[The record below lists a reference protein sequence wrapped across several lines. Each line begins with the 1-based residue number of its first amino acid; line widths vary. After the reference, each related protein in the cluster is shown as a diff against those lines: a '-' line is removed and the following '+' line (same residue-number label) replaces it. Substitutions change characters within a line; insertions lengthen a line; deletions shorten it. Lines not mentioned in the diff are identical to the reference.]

1 MMSESQKIISV
12 MLVFF
17 VGMFILTSISDEV
30 SKKEAAEP
38 STQVN
43 YDARQD
49 LRKNAVLKNLRQFEF
64 AESKPILYDVP
75 LENAVQQH
83 LIDKCSAASVDPKL
97 MLAIIEHESRFQTD
111 VVSATHDYG
120 LCQINRCHLDKF
132 YSEYGDNIFDPYA
145 NISYGVDLLDY
156 YMGKADG
163 DERLALL
170 MYQYGET
177 GAKGKMTSRA
187 VEEILSMKEGV
198 SCLS

>member
-12 MLVFF
+12 MLAFF

-83 LIDKCSAASVDPKL
+83 LIDKCAEANIEPKL

-156 YMGKADG
+156 YMGKADEN
-163 DERLALL
+163 ERQALL
-170 MYQYGET
+170 MYQYGES
-177 GAKGKMTSRA
+177 GAKGRTTSKV